1 MSAYTLGNRVIDGN
15 VLLAYVLRLE
25 TQALTPNGKPPVPV
39 LNL

>member
-25 TQALTPNGKPPVPV
+25 TQALTPNGEATGPCP
-39 LNL
+39 